1 MLFLP
6 IAITSSDVSNYN
18 ACNHLLLECS
28 DSSSN
33 RLDMV
38 FVMDASGSIGANNFE
53 SMKTYV
59 ANVTRGLN
67 ENVRVG
73 IVRYS
78 SSADI
83 ILSLT
88 PVTDSESLA
97 STIES
102 IAYISGGTDTAA
114 GIALAQSMFEQD
126 NNMTSCS
133 EAVKTMTVLTDGQS
147 NNMQSTI
154 AAADNARAAGIQIYA
169 SGIGSGP
176 NQNELQSIA
185 SSPLS
190 NYLIPIANFSSAA
203 FNDRIGTQQR
213 SACKSKLN

>member
-1 MLFLP
+1 
-6 IAITSSDVSNYN
+6 
-18 ACNHLLLECS
+18 
-28 DSSSN
+28 
-33 RLDMV
+33 MV
-38 FVMDASGSIGANNFE
+38 FVMDASGSIGADNFE

-59 ANVTRGLN
+59 ANVTHGLN

-78 SSADI
+78 SSAEI

-102 IAYISGGTDTAA
+102 ITYTSGGTNTAE
-114 GIALAQSMFEQD
+114 GITLAQSMIEQG
-126 NNMTSCS
+126 NSMTSCS
-133 EAVKTMTVLTDGQS
+133 ETVKTMTVLTDGQS
-147 NNMQSTI
+147 NDMQSTI
-154 AAADNARAAGIQIYA
+154 VAAGNARAAGIQIYA

-185 SSPLS
+185 SSPPS
-190 NYLIPIANFSSAA
+190 DYLIPIANFSSAA

-213 SACKSKLN
+213 STCNSKLNQ